1 MILLTAFF
9 PTTPERAEELEL
21 CLKHNAAQRFFKH
34 IVLLCEGKARPSF
47 QHEKLVFVD
56 MPRRMVYGD
65 FFQYANQ
72 FHSGSI
78 CVVSNTDVMYD
89 DTLTK
94 FVYLTDSRWQN
105 RLFAITRTN
114 EDGKLQNSG
123 SQDTW
128 VFKAPL
134 KVFDGWNLILG
145 IVGCDSFLAQKALEA
160 EMFVENPALSV
171 RCSHLHRVGVRND
184 MLPVEGSDKK
194 TCYWH
199 APGYRAVCVS
209 YSEL

>member
-9 PTTPERAEELEL
+9 PTAPERAEELEL
-21 CLKHNAAQRFFKH
+21 CLRHNAAQPFFKR
-34 IVLLCEGKARPSF
+34 IVLLCEGQARPSF
-47 QHEKLVFVD
+47 SHDKFVFVD
-56 MPRRMVYGD
+56 MPRRMFYGD

-72 FHSGSI
+72 FHAGSI

-89 DTLTK
+89 NTLTK
-94 FVYLTDSRWQN
+94 FLYLPSERWQDH
-105 RLFAITRTN
+105 LYAITRTN
-114 EDGKLQNSG
+114 EDGKLQNCG

-134 KVFDGWNLILG
+134 KEFDGWNLILG
-145 IVGCDSFLAQKALEA
+145 IVGCDSFLAQKAIEA
-160 EMFVENPALSV
+160 GVAVTNPALSV
-171 RCSHLHRVGVRND
+171 RCSHRHRVGVRND
-184 MLPVEGSDKK
+184 MLPVPGSDKK

-199 APGYRAVCVS
+199 APGYRAVGVA